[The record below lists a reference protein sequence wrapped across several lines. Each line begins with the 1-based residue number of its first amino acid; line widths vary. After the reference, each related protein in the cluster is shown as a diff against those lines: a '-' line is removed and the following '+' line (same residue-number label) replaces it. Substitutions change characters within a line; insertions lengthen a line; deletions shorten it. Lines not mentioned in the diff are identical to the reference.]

1 MPTRPRKSFVGHCA
15 ILWWRSSKDNSLRA
29 AMKLFVFWVLGL
41 FLGIG
46 LAHADLLE
54 NYDQLRQ
61 RYGDPVSHTVSDDGT
76 LFTLY
81 RWSPFCVLVG
91 FLQGC
96 SHHEAF
102 KRLDGAPMTATDM
115 EKCLPFEK
123 WKKVSGRTWEY
134 QGRTALAGY
143 SVLKSELRIYSG
155 EWGKRHGAYS
165 PVSIEAWLA
174 TAGEGN

>member
-1 MPTRPRKSFVGHCA
+1 M
-15 ILWWRSSKDNSLRA
+15 
-29 AMKLFVFWVLGL
+29 

-54 NYDQLRQ
+54 NYDQLKQ

-76 LFTLY
+76 LFTFY

-102 KRLDGAPMTATDM
+102 KRLDGAPMTAADKD
-115 EKCLPFEK
+115 KCLPFEK
-123 WKKVSGRTWEY
+123 WKKVS
-134 QGRTALAGY
+134 
-143 SVLKSELRIYSG
+143 VLSLMFTE
-155 EWGKRHGAYS
+155 
-165 PVSIEAWLA
+165 SIISRSKKMVGMHSAA
-174 TAGEGN
+174 A